1 MKNIRVVYTLLLCQ
15 LMLCTL
21 HAQRMNFVNISSRL
35 RLPVM
40 ETYGVW
46 QDRQGYIWISTE
58 TGLCRYDGSEL
69 INLMDSPEF
78 RNESVYA
85 LTTGP
90 DGTLWMGTS
99 NQRIL
104 YYRDK
109 KLQELP
115 VTDAYSKMLTSN
127 SNIIYRLSLPEP
139 HILLIHSYRGLV
151 KTDLRTLRME
161 IVPGDSTAI
170 LAMKHRA
177 QGLLPVN
184 QPRWQAG
191 LETQMKLHI
200 LDGKDTCRLQI
211 PILPGMHFHPRLIT
225 CRIGKNDYL
234 SYDNKL
240 LCISPDL
247 SFRIYTYPARILSLQ
262 GDSED
267 GLWVGVH
274 KAGLYYYADRN
285 CMEHV
290 QHELDGYSVS
300 GVCEDHEKNI
310 WCSTLEKGVFFCR
323 NKEVRHYANL
333 EGPDKRAD
341 YLRYDQGSVFALFE
355 GKRLLEFTSGKVSL
369 YYFPSQL
376 PQNFKCVAVLGDSLI
391 LGRES
396 TAMIA
401 DRSLRHFRNYYSK
414 GCRIS
419 LNMRDFIRDEEGRL
433 IAFGYNA
440 YRNLNDSTTNRCYE
454 KIDLDSEV
462 RTALVTGTN
471 TFYLGCRDGL
481 YRMGPDSM
489 YEPQCLTTAVSQI
502 QALARTPEG
511 YIWMASPDGFY
522 VFDPSAGRLLNVS
535 ELLGMG
541 RVFFHD
547 VTTDRYGNVWA
558 ASNRGLLNMYRENG
572 SYKGRIFNQTSG
584 LLTGNIFRV
593 AADSN
598 YLYVSS
604 YEGLCRFPLRAELH
618 NSVPPLLYAQELSV
632 NGKRMPLRSRMSF
645 DHDENSLVFFFDVLS
660 FKNEEPVLQYIL
672 DDGKQPQIQK
682 IRGSR
687 ILFSN
692 LSPGS
697 YTLSVYGLNNQGVKS
712 RQPLRISFEI
722 ARPFWLTG
730 WFTLLSLAGISGL
743 SYLIFHLLLRRIR
756 KKEEERTRVRNLI
769 AESQLSALQAQMNPH
784 FVFNAIN
791 SIQYYILSQKEDE
804 AYDYLTKFA
813 KLIRMVLNQSRQ
825 KTITLQSEL
834 ESIGLYI
841 ELEQLRFR
849 NRFEYRLQ
857 VDKAVDVTDTCIPVM
872 LVQPYIENAI
882 RHGFMNAE
890 EGRACILSLDISL
903 HGEYLRVRVQDSGIG
918 RKRSAMYRTEGY
930 HTSVGTILTEERIG
944 MISRMQGYERT
955 HIEISDLYDE
965 DGKAAGT
972 LVEIE
977 IPVQE
982 F

>member
-1 MKNIRVVYTLLLCQ
+1 MKYIRVVYTLLIFNLV
-15 LMLCTL
+15 MSAL
-21 HAQRMNFVNISSRL
+21 HAQKMNFVNISSRL

-46 QDRQGYIWISTE
+46 QDRDGYIWISTE
-58 TGLCRYDGSEL
+58 GGLCRYNGSEL
-69 INLMDSPEF
+69 INFMDGGEF

-85 LTTGP
+85 FTMGA

-99 NQRIL
+99 RQRIL

-115 VTDAYSKMLTSN
+115 ITDIYAKMLTGHG
-127 SNIIYRLSLPEP
+127 NIIYRLSLPEP
-139 HILLIHSYRGLV
+139 HILFIHSYLGLV
-151 KTDLRTLRME
+151 KTDLRTLQME
-161 IVPGDSTAI
+161 LISDDTTAV
-170 LAMKHRA
+170 LAIQSSA

-184 QPRWQAG
+184 RPRWQG
-191 LETQMKLHI
+191 GWNIPMKLCI
-200 LDGKDTCRLQI
+200 RNGKDTRCLQV
-211 PILPGMHFHPRLIT
+211 PISHGMHFHPRLIT
-225 CRIGKNDYL
+225 CRIGRIDYL

-240 LCISPDL
+240 LCINPDM
-247 SFRIYTYPARILSLQ
+247 SFRIYTYPARILSLY
-262 GDSED
+262 GDAGA

-274 KAGLYYYADRN
+274 KAGLYYYADGN
-285 CMEHV
+285 CMENV

-300 GVCEDHEKNI
+300 GICEDHEKNI

-323 NKEVRHYANL
+323 NKEVRHYAYL
-333 EGPDKRAD
+333 EGLDKRAD
-341 YLRYDQGSVFALFE
+341 YLRYDQGSVFAIFE
-355 GKRLLEFTSGKVSL
+355 GRHLLEFRSGKASL
-369 YYFPSQL
+369 YHFPSQL
-376 PQNFKCVAVLGDSLI
+376 PQNFKCVAALGDSLI

-401 DRSLRHFRNYYSK
+401 DRSLRHFRNYYPK
-414 GCRIS
+414 GCRMS
-419 LNMRDFIRDEEGRL
+419 LYLGDFVRDREGRL
-433 IAFGYNA
+433 IALGYNS
-440 YRNLNDSTTNRCYE
+440 YRNLNDNTTTKCYE
-454 KIDLDSEV
+454 TIALNNQV
-462 RTALVTGTN
+462 RTVLVTDKN
-471 TFYLGCRDGL
+471 LFYLGCRDGL
-481 YRMGPDSM
+481 YRYHTAQDSL
-489 YEPQCLTTAVSQI
+489 PVLQAAVSQI
-502 QALARTPEG
+502 QALAHTADG
-511 YIWMASPDGFY
+511 FIWIASPDGFY
-522 VFDPSAGRLLNVS
+522 VFDPPAGRLLNVS
-535 ELLGMG
+535 ERLGMG

-558 ASNRGLLNMYRENG
+558 ASNRGLLNMYRVNG
-572 SYKGRIFNQTSG
+572 SYEGRVLNQTSG
-584 LLTGNIFRV
+584 LLSGNVFRV
-593 AADSN
+593 AADST
-598 YLYVSS
+598 YLYVST
-604 YEGLCRFPLRAELH
+604 YEGLCRFPLKVELYNAEP
-618 NSVPPLLYAQELSV
+618 PPLFAQELSV
-632 NGKRMPLRSRMSF
+632 NGKRVALQPKMHF
-645 DHDENSLVFFFDVLS
+645 AYDENSLAFFFDVLS
-660 FKNEEPVLQYIL
+660 YKNDEPLLQYVL
-672 DDGKQPQIQK
+672 DDGKNPQIQR

-697 YTLSVYGLNNQGVKS
+697 YTLSVYGLNNQGLKS

-722 ARPFWLTG
+722 ARPFWLSG
-730 WFTLLSLAGISGL
+730 WFMLLLICGIAGL
-743 SYLIFHLLLRRIR
+743 LYAIFHLLLKRMR
-756 KKEEERTRVRNLI
+756 KKEEERARVRNLI

-791 SIQYYILSQKEDE
+791 SIQYYILSRKEDE
-804 AYDYLTKFA
+804 AYDYLTKFG

-857 VDKAVDVTDTCIPVM
+857 VDKAVDITDTCIPVM
-872 LVQPYIENAI
+872 LIQPYIENAI
-882 RHGFMNAE
+882 RHGFINAE
-890 EGRACILSLDISL
+890 EGRTCILSLDISL

-918 RKRSAMYRTEGY
+918 RKRAAQYRTEGQ
-930 HTSVGTILTEERIG
+930 HASVGTLLTEERIG

-955 HIEISDLYDE
+955 RIEISDLYNK
-965 DGKAAGT
+965 DGTPAGT